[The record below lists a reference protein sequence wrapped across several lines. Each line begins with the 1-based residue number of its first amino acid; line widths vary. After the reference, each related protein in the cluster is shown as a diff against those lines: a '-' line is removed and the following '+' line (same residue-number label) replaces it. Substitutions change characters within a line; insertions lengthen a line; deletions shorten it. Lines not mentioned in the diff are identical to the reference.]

1 MRWTYSC
8 PECQAM
14 LNPDETVVLIGTCG
28 AHRILI
34 GFHPEP
40 GTYRAYLPPGFRLRE
55 GSLWEFFCPVCSSS
69 LTAEIAPALCQLDIA
84 IQGVRHRLYFSRKAG
99 EHATFVISA
108 EGLTSHGEDAD
119 KHSLEILE
127 LV

>member
-8 PECQAM
+8 PKCHAM
-14 LNPDETVVLIGTCG
+14 LNPDETVVLIGQCG
-28 AHRILI
+28 SHRILV

-40 GTYRAYLPPGFRLRE
+40 GTYRAYLPPGFRME
-55 GSLWEFFCPVCSSS
+55 HGALWDFFCPVCNKN
-69 LTAEIAPALCQLDIA
+69 LQAEFAPGLCQLDMA
-84 IQGVRHRLYFSRKAG
+84 VQGVRHSLFFSRRAG

-108 EGLTSHGEDAD
+108 EGVAKHGEDAD
-119 KHSLEILE
+119 KHPLEMLE